1 MSEQRQV
8 PVAKFKAGPVSCALW
23 ENRLVANGKTALVMK
38 ASISKAYKDRNG
50 QWSST
55 SSFNRDEIPLVM
67 YCLQKAYAAMIEQNS
82 KGSGMAGEEA
92 AA

>member
-1 MSEQRQV
+1 
-8 PVAKFKAGPVSCALW
+8 
-23 ENRLVANGKTALVMK
+23 MK

-50 QWSST
+50 QWNST

-67 YCLQKAYAAMIEQNS
+67 YCLQKAYAAMIEQNA
-82 KGSGMAGEEA
+82 KGSGAAGEEA